1 MGMQMLGSKGRA
13 MPQSS
18 PPSLVVSSKIF
29 SCTAPGPSPSPH
41 VPHDTWGARDAIF
54 FWNRTSR
61 AAIHSPIGAL
71 SGTQGPW
78 GVCCVLP
85 KGVILALALTAQR
98 RRGMQTVLL
107 ALDAHAHPRARLSAL
122 PHHLH
127 IWMRRHATVKS
138 HRRALLESRASGSP

>member
-1 MGMQMLGSKGRA
+1 
-13 MPQSS
+13 MPQPS
-18 PPSLVVSSKIF
+18 PPLLVVSSKIF
-29 SCTAPGPSPSPH
+29 SCTAPPPPPSPH

-85 KGVILALALTAQR
+85 KGVILAVALTAQR
-98 RRGMQTVLL
+98 KQSVRCWLNE
-107 ALDAHAHPRARLSAL
+107 AD
-122 PHHLH
+122 
-127 IWMRRHATVKS
+127 
-138 HRRALLESRASGSP
+138 